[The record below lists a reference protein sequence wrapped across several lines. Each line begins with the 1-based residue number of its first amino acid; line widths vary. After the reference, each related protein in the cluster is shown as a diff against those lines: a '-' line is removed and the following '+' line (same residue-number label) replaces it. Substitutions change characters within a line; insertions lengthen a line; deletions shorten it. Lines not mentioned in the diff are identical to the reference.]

1 MNLLTM
7 HDLKGNPPK
16 VFIDTGEEIKILNL
30 NYSALTSVF
39 NKLKEKMFKNKN
51 NKIEVDTLAKIRLLL
66 SNFDNV
72 INIIEDIQDSF
83 DKEGNW
89 KLTDED
95 IERINCS
102 RESNL
107 LFKTFLPYMLTYKLL
122 NDTEQNPPL
131 DTEILTGENLSN
143 THLN

>member
-1 MNLLTM
+1 MNLLTK
-7 HDLKGNPPK
+7 HDLKGCPPK
-16 VFIDTGEEIKILNL
+16 VFIDTEEEIKILNL

-66 SNFDNV
+66 SNYDYV
-72 INIIEDIQDSF
+72 INNIEDILDSL

-102 RESNL
+102 RESNML
-107 LFKTFLPYMLTYKLL
+107 LKTFFPYILTYKLL
-122 NDTEQNPPL
+122 NDT
-131 DTEILTGENLSN
+131 
-143 THLN
+143 